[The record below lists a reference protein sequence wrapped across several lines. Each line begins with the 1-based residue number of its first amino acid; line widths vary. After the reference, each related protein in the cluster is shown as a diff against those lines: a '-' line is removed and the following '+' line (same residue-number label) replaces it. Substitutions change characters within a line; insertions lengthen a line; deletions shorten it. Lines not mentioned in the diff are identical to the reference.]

1 MNKQEA
7 VKLLALI
14 KVAYPTAYRD
24 MDEASKMATVN
35 MWQMSFPDVPYPI
48 MEQALNHFRMVRK
61 FPPTVAEMVEEL
73 SRIYYEADR
82 SAMICRCIGDRNL
95 DEQYRLVMTYTAG
108 YQEEGNLGRLNMGSL
123 YGRIGGEGDVQR
135 LGASGDRMDRAD
147 RISLLDAGAW
157 GAGGG
162 G

>member
-35 MWQMSFPDVPYPI
+35 MWAMSFPDVPYPI
-48 MEQALNHFRMVRK
+48 MEQALNYFRMVSK

-73 SRIYYEADR
+73 RRIYFEAEEGASVSR
-82 SAMICRCIGDRNL
+82 SLGNREME
-95 DEQYRLVMTYTAG
+95 EQYRLVMAFTAG
-108 YQEEGNLGRLNMGSL
+108 YQKEGNLGRLNMGSL

-135 LGASGDRMDRAD
+135 LGTSGDRMDDKD
-147 RISLLDAGAW
+147 RLPLLYAGAW

-162 G
+162 

>member
-48 MEQALNHFRMVRK
+48 MEQALNHFRMVSK

-73 SRIYYEADR
+73 RRIYFEAEEGASVSR
-82 SAMICRCIGDRNL
+82 SLGNREM

-135 LGASGDRMDRAD
+135 LGTSRDRMDDKD
-147 RISLLDAGAW
+147 RLPLLDAGAW